1 MPRRIAITQLFS
13 QGDKMSLLDNLKE
26 ARSAAAADAEALLA
40 GEATA
45 ESLDAVEA
53 RQSEIADLDSKIES
67 ATALEAR
74 TASIKEARA
83 AEGVQAFGSAVVTNE
98 PKTYEARSE
107 NSFVRDMIMAT
118 TRNDQG
124 SWARLNRHM
133 DEVRVETR
141 AVGRTDGAI
150 GEFVAPL
157 WLLDAYSGV
166 ARPGLA
172 TASLLTQQE
181 LPAATDSI
189 SIPRITTGTS
199 TAFQASDNS
208 TASNTDM
215 ATSTVTAPVRTLAGY
230 ADVSIQLL
238 EQSGLSAG
246 IDQLVFKDLV
256 ADSDRALNTAVLN
269 NSDGTSGTIQGVYN
283 AAGTSVTWTEATPTG
298 ANGQKAIAQ
307 AISQIVGARY
317 DRPDYIVMH
326 PTTWYFLA
334 SAVDGNGRPIVVPT
348 AYGPFNANG
357 VVTEA
362 GAAGGVAGSIHGI
375 PVVVDPTMAKVSTT
389 QLPIIVGKFSDSYL
403 YSSAPKFLVAQD
415 VLSSSLGVRFVM
427 RKYVALAHRYAK
439 SYAAIT
445 GTGTVAQTGF

>member
-1 MPRRIAITQLFS
+1 
-13 QGDKMSLLDNLKE
+13 MSLLDNLKE

-53 RQSEIADLDSKIES
+53 RQAEIADLDSKIES

-83 AEGVQAFGSAVVTNE
+83 VEGVKTFGSAVVTNE
-98 PKTYEARSE
+98 PMTYEARSE
-107 NSFVRDMIMAT
+107 NSFVRDMINAT

-124 SWARLNRHM
+124 SWSRLNRHM
-133 DEVRVETR
+133 DEVR

-157 WLLDAYSGV
+157 WLLDAYAGV

-181 LPAATDSI
+181 LPASTDSI

-199 TAFQASDNS
+199 TAFQSADNA
-208 TASNTDM
+208 TASNTDL

-269 NSDGTSGTIQGVYN
+269 NSDGTSGTIQGIYN

-317 DRPDYIVMH
+317 DRPDYIVVA
-326 PTTWYFLA
+326 PSTWYWLA
-334 SAVDGNGRPIVVPT
+334 SSVDGNGRPIVVPT

-375 PVVVDPTMAKVSTT
+375 PVVVDPTMALVSTT
-389 QLPIIVGKFSDSYL
+389 QSPIIVGKFSDSYL
-403 YSSAPKFLVAQD
+403 YTSAPKFLVATD

-427 RKYVALAHRYAK
+427 RKYVAVAHRFAK
-439 SYAAIT
+439 SYATIT
-445 GTGTVAQTGF
+445 GTGTVKQTGF